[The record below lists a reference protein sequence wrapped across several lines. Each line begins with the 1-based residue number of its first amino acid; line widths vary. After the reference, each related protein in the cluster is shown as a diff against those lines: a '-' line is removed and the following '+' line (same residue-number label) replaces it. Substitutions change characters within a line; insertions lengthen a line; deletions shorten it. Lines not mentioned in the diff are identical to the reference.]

1 MKYTKETYEIR
12 NIIENWEK
20 SAEFYALALEEWNK
34 VTIKKTKAGQP
45 FKSLQKNFDN
55 AQVTYDSYS
64 SHHYLEVSFWTHKG
78 GYQYQSDKIEIS
90 YRDGYGYVT
99 MEFTDIEKVI
109 EQHKQYLKGKH
120 EEYTNALN
128 NIDRIITFANT
139 VHDILNSLEKH
150 PYYYVALDIIHKMY

>member
-34 VTIKKTKAGQP
+34 VTIKTTKAGHP

-64 SHHYLEVSFWTHKG
+64 SHPYLEVSFWTHKG

-128 NIDRIITFANT
+128 NIDQIITFANT

-150 PYYYVALDIIHKMY
+150 PYYYAALDIIHKMY